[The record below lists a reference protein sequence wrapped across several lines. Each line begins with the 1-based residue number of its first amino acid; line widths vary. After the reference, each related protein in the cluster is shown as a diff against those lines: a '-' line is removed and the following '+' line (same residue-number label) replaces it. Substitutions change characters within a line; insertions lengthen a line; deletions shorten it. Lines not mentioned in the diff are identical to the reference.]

1 MQTQTIK
8 LRDGRDMPRL
18 GLGVWQTPDDG
29 AARVVSHALKNGY
42 RHVDTAAAYNNEAG
56 VGEGIRASG
65 LDRGEVFLTT
75 KVWNSD
81 QGFDA
86 TLRAFEASSRRLGTD
101 FVDLY
106 LIHWPAP
113 KKGLYVET
121 WKALIRLKQEGRA
134 KSIGVSNFQPE
145 HLERIIGETGEVP
158 VVNQVELHP
167 TFQQRPLRAF
177 HAKHG
182 IATESWSPLGRGSLL
197 DDPVIGEIAKAHG
210 RSPAQIII
218 RWNIQSDLIVIPKSA
233 TPSRIEE
240 NARVFDF
247 ELSPAQMAALDGL
260 DRADGRVG
268 PDPLTADF

>member
-86 TLRAFEASSRRLGTD
+86 TLRAFDASAKRLGTD
-101 FVDLY
+101 AVDLY

-182 IATESWSPLGRGSLL
+182 IATESWSPLGRGALL
-197 DDPVIGEIAKAHG
+197 DDPVIGEIARAHG
-210 RSPAQIII
+210 RSAAQVII

-233 TPSRIEE
+233 TPTRIEE

>member
-42 RHVDTAAAYNNEAG
+42 RHVDTAAAYGNEAG

-75 KVWNSD
+75 KVWNTD

-86 TLRAFEASSRRLGTD
+86 TLRAFEASAKRLGTD

-113 KKGLYVET
+113 KKGLFVDT
-121 WKALIRLKQEGRA
+121 WKALIRLKQERRA

-177 HAKHG
+177 HAKYG
-182 IATESWSPLGRGSLL
+182 IATESWSPLGRGALL

>member
-42 RHVDTAAAYNNEAG
+42 RHVDTAAAYGNEAG

-75 KVWNSD
+75 KVWNTD

-86 TLRAFEASSRRLGTD
+86 TLRAFEASAKRLGTD

-113 KKGLYVET
+113 KKGLFVDT
-121 WKALIRLKQEGRA
+121 WKALIRLKQERRA

-182 IATESWSPLGRGSLL
+182 IATESWSPLGRGALL

>member
-42 RHVDTAAAYNNEAG
+42 RHVDTAAAYGNEAG

-86 TLRAFEASSRRLGTD
+86 TLRAFEASATRLGTD
-101 FVDLY
+101 VVDLY

-113 KKGLYVET
+113 KKGLFVDT

-177 HAKHG
+177 HAKHD

-197 DDPVIGEIAKAHG
+197 DDPVIGEIARAHG